1 MVNTPGM
8 VTIYESML
16 VERLLAAQAFLEM
29 EGIPTQARNLGLLLD
44 THFGASVW
52 ATPLLEVAEADAER
66 ARSLLAE
73 HDPSMAAD
81 EGPARTCLY
90 CGEES
95 PAGFDLCWSC
105 DAPLAEAVG
114 REPSSGSL
122 ETE

>member
-8 VTIYESML
+8 VTVYESML
-16 VERLLAAQAFLEM
+16 VERLLALQSFLEM

-66 ARSLLAE
+66 ARALIAE
-73 HDPSMAAD
+73 HDQAPDGD
-81 EGPARTCLY
+81 EVEDERPPRICRY

-105 DAPLAEAVG
+105 DAPLAEGEAG
-114 REPSSGSL
+114 ELS
-122 ETE
+122 